1 MSTTITSGDLAID
14 THNLTKSFGQT
25 EVLHEINLAVSEGA
39 IYALVGPNGAGKTT
53 MIKLLMNILRPTTG
67 GAEVLGVGTQRLAG
81 EVFNR
86 IGYVSENQEMPEAMT
101 VGALMN
107 FMRPFYPRWD
117 RRLERE
123 LVRQFDLPLERKLKH
138 LSRGMRMKAAFA
150 ISLAYRPKLI
160 VLDEPFTGLDPLVR
174 DELIEGLLPSAEN
187 TTVFISSHDLGE
199 IESFASHIGFLDRG
213 RLQFSEEMGSLSGRF
228 REIEV
233 TLPVDKAAPKPDQ
246 CPPAWLNAQQ
256 SASVFR
262 FVDSRFEEERTAA
275 QVRGLFGEA
284 AQVAVNPMP
293 LRAIFVTLA
302 KASRKAA

>member
-1 MSTTITSGDLAID
+1 MTSPIHTRGLVKRYRGTVALDSFDLD
-14 THNLTKSFGQT
+14 
-25 EVLHEINLAVSEGA
+25 VPEGS
-39 IYALVGPNGAGKTT
+39 IYGLVGPNGAGKTT
-53 MIKLLMNILRPTTG
+53 CIKVLMNLARATSG
-67 GAEVLGVGTQRLAG
+67 RGEVLGADTRRLGPAQ
-81 EVFNR
+81 FAQ
-86 IGYVSENQEMPEAMT
+86 IGYVSENQKLPDWMT
-101 VGALMN
+101 VEYFMN
-107 FMRPFYPRWD
+107 YLRPFYPTWD
-117 RRLERE
+117 ETLAAD
-123 LVRQFDLPLERKLKH
+123 LIRQFDLPRSRELRH
-138 LSRGMRMKAAFA
+138 LSHGMRMKAAMA
-150 ISLAYRPKLI
+150 SALAYRPKLI

-199 IESFASHIGFLDRG
+199 IESFASHIGFLDHG
-213 RLQFSEEMGSLSGRF
+213 RLQFSEDMGSLAGRF

-275 QVRGLFGEA
+275 QLRGLFGEA